1 MPTLLQQPAA
11 AVWQLAAMARLPMV
25 TAAEMIT
32 RIMLVTTPTT
42 PTRILKTVLAEVL
55 KAETQEI
62 TLMTTTARVAIGT
75 VAMATTVVVA
85 QQVAMIENRIDTPMA
100 TAGMIVE
107 IATVTMMTMMM
118 PVPLTMNST

>member
-1 MPTLLQQPAA
+1 MPTVQQPAA

-85 QQVAMIENRIDTPMA
+85 QQVAIIENRIDTPMA